1 MGNATATRHRSR
13 TATILALGGGA
24 LALATWVG
32 GEHGL
37 AVGLLVFYALAALA
51 AYLWSGRDT
60 DVAAI
65 MRAEGDERQRRLDH
79 DATALAGLA
88 MGITALVGA
97 IISAAVNH
105 GDIGPFGLICA
116 VGGTTYAVSLAVLRS
131 RG

>member
-1 MGNATATRHRSR
+1 MSNDVVTRHRGR
-13 TATILALGGGA
+13 TAMVLAVGGGA
-24 LALATWVG
+24 LAVATWIG

-37 AVGLLVFYALAALA
+37 AVGLVVFYAVATLI

-65 MRAEGDERQRRLDH
+65 MRDGGDERQRRLDH

-88 MGITALVGA
+88 MGITAFVGA
-97 IISAAVNH
+97 VISAAVNE

-116 VGGTTYAVSLAVLRS
+116 VGGATYAISLLVLRRRS
-131 RG
+131 